1 MKKFLLGSTAVMGAG
16 LVASP
21 AFAADGIKLSVGGYF
36 RTAYQVVF
44 DDDDE
49 GEAGNERN
57 TDGFFSDAE
66 IFFSG
71 KTTLDNGLEVG
82 ARVELEGETDSDQID
97 EAWVSFSGGFGEVHI
112 GSEDNALA
120 NDCIMPPGG
129 TSNFSAF
136 SPNQWGANTFTTNS
150 VCAGVDDRGDA
161 QKIYYVTPN
170 FGGFHMAFS
179 YTPNGGD
186 ERHNVSGEVGGPHLG
201 MPGNNDR
208 ESRHNVSLYATY
220 EYEGEGWGLTA
231 GAGAGFEGHVEQEVG
246 ADREE
251 SDYYQAGLNLSFGNF
266 GIGVVGEYF
275 NDIASF
281 DGDGADPAIDRDG
294 WAVGI
299 GAAYTFDQ
307 FTLGAQY
314 SHGENTLERSEG
326 GDDSSANVDRFVLT
340 GLYQLGPG
348 IKIDGELAYTTQDTT
363 GDDFGDGND
372 NYDAFEIGI
381 GTNFSF

>member
-1 MKKFLLGSTAVMGAG
+1 MKKVLLGTSALFGAG

-36 RTAYQVVF
+36 RTAYQINF
-44 DDDDE
+44 DDDSE
-49 GEAGNERN
+49 GEPGNERN
-57 TDGFFSDAE
+57 TDGFFSDSE
-66 IFFSG
+66 IYFRGS
-71 KTTLDNGLEVG
+71 TTLDNGLEVG

-97 EAWVSFSGGFGEVHI
+97 EAWVFFSGGFGEIHI

-129 TSNFSAF
+129 TANFSAF

-170 FGGFHMAFS
+170 FGGFHVALS

-186 ERHNVSGEVGGPHLG
+186 ESHVQTGGPHVG
-201 MPGNNDR
+201 MPANNDG
-208 ESRHNVSLYATY
+208 ESRHNLSLYATY
-220 EYEGEGWGLTA
+220 AYEGEGWGVTA
-231 GAGAGFEGHVEQEVG
+231 GAGAGFEGHVEQQSG
-246 ADREE
+246 ADRKE
-251 SDYYQAGLNLSFGNF
+251 SDYYQAGLNLSLGNF

-275 NDIASF
+275 NDINSREAF
-281 DGDGADPAIDRDG
+281 GADPAIDRDG

-299 GAAYTFDQ
+299 GAAYTMDS
-307 FTLGAQY
+307 FTIGAQY

-326 GDDSSANVDRFVLT
+326 GDDSEATLDRIVLT
-340 GLYQLGPG
+340 GNYALGPG
-348 IKIDGELAYTTQDTT
+348 IKIDGELGYSWQDTE
-363 GDDFGDGND
+363 GEDFGEEND
-372 NYDAFEIGI
+372 NYDSFEIGI
-381 GTNFSF
+381 GTAFTF